1 MTVKQLAQKT
11 NLEVLN
17 LGEDGEREISGIYCC
32 DLLSVVMS
40 KGFSGA
46 CWVTIMGNINAA
58 AVASLT
64 DMACI
69 VLADGTAVDEML
81 ITKARQQDI
90 SVLKSD
96 KPIFET
102 ALEIH
107 GTLNA

>member
-1 MTVKQLAQKT
+1 MTVKELAEKSGF
-11 NLEVLN
+11 EALN
-17 LGEDGEREISGIYCC
+17 LGEEGTRDITGIYCC

-64 DMACI
+64 DMVCI
-69 VLADGTAVDEML
+69 VLAEGAAIDDML
-81 ITKARQQDI
+81 IKKAEQQDI

-96 KPIFET
+96 MPIFET
-102 ALEIH
+102 ALKIN
-107 GTLNA
+107 GIING